1 MNDPLMKTLQITCIM
16 EKELEDPRVAHTNAW
31 VYEFAEAI
39 AKLAEEHGLR
49 HRIYHDV
56 LEGKSHFQQ

>member
-1 MNDPLMKTLQITCIM
+1 MKTLQITCIM
-16 EKELEDPRVAHTNAW
+16 KKELEDPRVAHTNAW

-56 LEGKSHFQQ
+56 LFDIV